1 MSHGGESLARKTP
14 KKYSVFIVIRRAL
27 ISSFLLVLA
36 ACGGGVSLPSRTMT
50 AQQALTGNAEAL
62 EFEAPQVRQELYRS
76 ILKTSQAQAGQ
87 VASGPV
93 FFPMLSGQDFV
104 AAPALDVRADLLSG
118 SDAGNPVQLVMDN
131 REEGWA
137 EDRRD
142 SFQGL
147 SEREA
152 AEQVARSLIALW
164 GIQTTEPVVVV
175 RNSGAPYAAAWID
188 GTLRVNPAFVVMAA
202 APLN

>member
-1 MSHGGESLARKTP
+1 
-14 KKYSVFIVIRRAL
+14 VVIVIRRVL
-27 ISSFLLVLA
+27 IISSLVLA
-36 ACGGGVSLPSRTMT
+36 ACGGGVTMPSRTMS
-50 AQQALTGNAEAL
+50 AQQALTGVAEAL
-62 EFEAPQVRQELYRS
+62 EFESPQLRQELYRS
-76 ILKTSQAQAGQ
+76 ILKTSQTQAGQ

-93 FFPMLSGQDFV
+93 FFPMLAGQDFI
-104 AAPALDVRADLLSG
+104 AAPALDLRADLLSG
-118 SDAGNPVQLVMDN
+118 SDAGRPVQLVMDN

-137 EDRRD
+137 EDRRE

-152 AEQVARSLIALW
+152 AEQVARSLLALW
-164 GIQTTEPVVVV
+164 GIDSIDPVLVV
-175 RNSGAPYAAAWID
+175 RTSGAPYAAAWID

>member
-1 MSHGGESLARKTP
+1 M
-14 KKYSVFIVIRRAL
+14 
-27 ISSFLLVLA
+27 
-36 ACGGGVSLPSRTMT
+36 
-50 AQQALTGNAEAL
+50 AEAL
-62 EFEAPQVRQELYRS
+62 EFESPAVRQELYRS
-76 ILKTSQAQAGQ
+76 ILKTSESQAGQ

-93 FFPMLSGQDFV
+93 YFPMANGQMV
-104 AAPALDVRADLLSG
+104 IAAPALDSKADLLSG

-131 REEGWA
+131 REESWA

-152 AEQVARSLIALW
+152 AEQVARSLIAMW
-164 GIQTTEPVVVV
+164 GIESNEPIQVV
-175 RNSGAPYAAAWID
+175 RTSGTPYAAAYID

-202 APLN
+202 APAN